1 MHGLFCEMPLRF
13 THRKVSRHVKD
24 FALPL
29 SARIGWLR
37 VYVVE
42 QRGCRRPNRLRE
54 EEVLG
59 NPFVL
64 DFHARNP
71 GLFVDEHGVALEMPV
86 IPPLADDLR
95 AEIDEEKEEGNAA
108 DVTALLRVEW
118 EAYASRRIISFPSV
132 PCTRFAVCL
141 LSLLSVRAHRQWFWH
156 IVVSGRWWAYEYGEE
171 YDVDERL
178 YFERLRKDNFD
189 LLFREELGGDASR
202 RGTYEAEREE
212 LLRPH
217 TIDIERPGPP
227 SFPGWG
233 CWFARARALRS
244 RLSTCTHTYTHTH
257 TSRLLRP
264 HTHTH
269 SRP

>member
-1 MHGLFCEMPLRF
+1 MPLRF

-64 DFHARNP
+64 DFHERNP

-86 IPPLADDLR
+86 IPPLADEARTALDG
-95 AEIDEEKEEGNAA
+95 EKEEGNAA

-118 EAYASRRIISFPSV
+118 EAYASRHRLL
-132 PCTRFAVCL
+132 CL
-141 LSLLSVRAHRQWFWH
+141 LCLLCCAPASRSPFSLCAR
-156 IVVSGRWWAYEYGEE
+156 IVVSGT
-171 YDVDERL
+171 
-178 YFERLRKDNFD
+178 
-189 LLFREELGGDASR
+189 SSS
-202 RGTYEAEREE
+202 GT
-212 LLRPH
+212 
-217 TIDIERPGPP
+217 
-227 SFPGWG
+227 S
-233 CWFARARALRS
+233 S
-244 RLSTCTHTYTHTH
+244 
-257 TSRLLRP
+257 
-264 HTHTH
+264 
-269 SRP
+269 